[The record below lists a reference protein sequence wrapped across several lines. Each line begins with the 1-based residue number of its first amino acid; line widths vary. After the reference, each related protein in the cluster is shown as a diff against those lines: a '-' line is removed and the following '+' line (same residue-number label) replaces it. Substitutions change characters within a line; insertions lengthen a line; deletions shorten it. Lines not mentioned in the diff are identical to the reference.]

1 MPFDDLQ
8 SFLTHLESR
17 GDLQR
22 VTVQV
27 DPIHEISEIAQR
39 AVKQGLPALL
49 FENVKGSPYPLA
61 VNMLATDAR
70 IEQALGR
77 PPAEFGGM
85 LGGMA
90 HRLMPPR
97 PAAVWQERGTLLRAL
112 NMRKR
117 EVRSGPVTE
126 VVEAP
131 DLDRLPILKLWP
143 GDGGRFIT
151 FPLVMTEDPERAVA
165 NLGVYRMHVYDAVTT
180 GMHWQIQ
187 KGGGFHHHR
196 AETLRQALPVAVT
209 LGGDPIL
216 LICGVAPL
224 PEGID
229 ELAFAG
235 FLRGRPVPLVR
246 ARNSRLRVP
255 ADAEFILEGEVPAGE
270 RRVEGPFGDHFG
282 HYSHA
287 APFPVF
293 RLTSVS
299 RRRNPVYPAAV
310 VGKPPQ
316 EDKYIGNA
324 LQDLTL
330 PILKVMH
337 PEVTDAWAYYE
348 TGFHSLLVVG
358 VRERYHKEAVK
369 TALGL
374 LGTGQL
380 SLTKCLVT
388 VGPDVNVRDF
398 RAVLREIR
406 RHFDP
411 SRDFLLLPGTPYD
424 TLDFASFTMNLG
436 SKMILDATPRIDGPP
451 APGHDWS
458 GWDARDIHPSIRRF
472 VVVENALL
480 AFVTDGSPRAAL
492 DALAALPP
500 ESAPPLAAAV
510 SDDVDL
516 DDLEVLLWGL
526 FTRFDPARD
535 IRFGRVELNGAWPV
549 YRGRLVVDATWKTGY
564 PQAVQ
569 MDPDTVRKVDQR
581 WNDYWKKQ

>member
-17 GDLQR
+17 GDLKR
-22 VTVQV
+22 VAVEV
-27 DPIHEISEIAQR
+27 DPIYEISEIAQR
-39 AVKQGLPALL
+39 AVKQGLPALV

-61 VNMLATDAR
+61 VNILATDAR
-70 IEQALGR
+70 IQEALGR
-77 PPAEFGGM
+77 PPADFGDM

-97 PAAVWQERGTLLRAL
+97 PAAVWRERGTLLRAL
-112 NMRKR
+112 NMRKVTVAR
-117 EVRSGPVTE
+117 GPAAQVI
-126 VVEAP
+126 EAP
-131 DLDRLPILKLWP
+131 NLDELPILKLWP
-143 GDGGRFIT
+143 DDGGRFVT
-151 FPLVMTEDPERAVA
+151 FPLVMTEDPERPVA
-165 NLGVYRMHVYDAVTT
+165 NLGVYRMHVYDRETT

-196 AETLRQALPVAVT
+196 AETLGQALPVAVT

-216 LICGVAPL
+216 LLCGVAPL

-235 FLRGRPVPLVR
+235 FLRGRPVPLMR
-246 ARNSRLRVP
+246 TQNSKLRVP
-255 ADAEFILEGEVPAGE
+255 AHAEFILEGEVRPGE
-270 RRVEGPFGDHFG
+270 RRTEGPFGDHFG

-293 RLTSVS
+293 HLKTVT
-299 RRRNPVYPAAV
+299 RRRKPIYPAAV

-316 EDKYIGNA
+316 EDKFLGNA

-337 PEVTDAWAYYE
+337 PEVTDAWAYFE
-348 TGFHSLLVVG
+348 TGFHSLLVVS

-380 SLTKCLVT
+380 SLTKCVIA
-388 VGPDVNVRDF
+388 VAPEVNARDF
-398 RAVLREIR
+398 RAVLRALR
-406 RHFDP
+406 DHFDP
-411 SRDFLLLPGTPYD
+411 ARDFLLLPGTPYD

-436 SKMILDATPRIDGPP
+436 SKMILDATPEPGQGPAAP
-451 APGHDWS
+451 AKNWGAADMM
-458 GWDARDIHPSIRRF
+458 ALHPSIQRA
-472 VVVENALL
+472 VVVENCLL
-480 AFVTDGSPRAAL
+480 AFHVQGDPRPAL

-500 ESAPPLAAAV
+500 EAAPPLAAAL
-510 SDDVDL
+510 SPDVDL
-516 DDLEVLLWGL
+516 DDLETLMWGL

-535 IRFGRVELNGAWPV
+535 VRFSRVELNGAWPV
-549 YRGRLVVDATWKTGY
+549 FRGRLVVDATWKNGY
-564 PQAVQ
+564 PHPVQ
-569 MDPDTVRKVDQR
+569 MDPDVIRKVDQR
-581 WNDYWKKQ
+581 WNDYWK